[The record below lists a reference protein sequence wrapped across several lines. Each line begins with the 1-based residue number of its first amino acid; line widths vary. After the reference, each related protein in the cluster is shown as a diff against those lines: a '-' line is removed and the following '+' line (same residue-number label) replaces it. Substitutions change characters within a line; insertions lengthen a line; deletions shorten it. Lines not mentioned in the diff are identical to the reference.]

1 MKRLTHIVICL
12 VLATFIL
19 PLNSYS
25 QDQGKRLRGHFK
37 NTTPEERADFQT
49 SRMKTLLNLS
59 DEQTAKVGE
68 INLKYAKENQDVFDS
83 DVTREEKKNKM
94 REIYEQRQNELK
106 TVLSKEQY
114 EKYQSE
120 KKEMKDRIRKR
131 RMQQ

>member
-19 PLNSYS
+19 PLTGYS
-25 QDQGKRLRGHFK
+25 QDRGKQFRGHFK

-49 SRMKTLLNLS
+49 DRIKTLLNLS
-59 DEQTAKVGE
+59 DEQTAKVRE
-68 INLKYAKENQDVFDS
+68 INLKYAKENQELFNS

-106 TVLSKEQY
+106 TVLSNEQY

-120 KKEMKDRIRKR
+120 KKEMKKRIRER